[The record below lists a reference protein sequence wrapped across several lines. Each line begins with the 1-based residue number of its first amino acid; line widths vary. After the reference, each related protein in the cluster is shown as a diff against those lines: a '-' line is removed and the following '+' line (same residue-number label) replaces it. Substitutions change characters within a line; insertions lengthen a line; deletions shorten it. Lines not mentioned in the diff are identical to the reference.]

1 MSAATWQIVLID
13 GLFLCLVVGIGLWVR
28 AWLARE
34 KERLDGCLGLLEAQ
48 HARLE
53 RVSGRLQTVCR
64 VLELMGQQEPSGVA
78 AKREG
83 AKPLP
88 PSPVVQQEESFER
101 AWKMLLEGVEPG
113 EVARRLDIG
122 TAEVEL
128 MNRMLHYRR
137 QG

>member
-1 MSAATWQIVLID
+1 
-13 GLFLCLVVGIGLWVR
+13 
-28 AWLARE
+28 
-34 KERLDGCLGLLEAQ
+34 
-48 HARLE
+48 
-53 RVSGRLQTVCR
+53 
-64 VLELMGQQEPSGVA
+64 MGQQEPSGVA